1 MDEIIAERYSPEQ
14 WNIYAAQA
22 SDGDNWSDDSPLC
35 LEILTQHI
43 MPSLQYFAYIEIT
56 PRQHQALW
64 QSYEEVEAAF
74 PEAFAMQQIIE
85 PSDIYPV
92 FRELFAR
99 KPA

>member
-1 MDEIIAERYSPEQ
+1 LLPA
-14 WNIYAAQA
+14 
-22 SDGDNWSDDSPLC
+22 
-35 LEILTQHI
+35 
-43 MPSLQYFAYIEIT
+43 LQYFSYIEIT

-64 QSYEEVEAAF
+64 LAYEEIQQAY
-74 PEAFAMQQIIE
+74 PDHFAMQQIIE